1 MHRTSSCRRVF
12 WSLLALTF
20 FFAPLARAEVI
31 NLDNAGLKQLIADGV
46 TVVDIRRVDEWQRT
60 GIIEGNRLIALPVN
74 KEGNAYDIGAWWA
87 AFRNVIR
94 PDQPVVII
102 CHSGDRSKSVA
113 GFLDQKAGYAKV
125 YNVTEGIARWIKD
138 GNPTVPYQEKLIP

>member
-1 MHRTSSCRRVF
+1 MHCISSCRRIF

-20 FFAPLARAEVI
+20 FVAPLARAEVV

-46 TVVDIRRVDEWQRT
+46 AVVDIRRVDEWQKT
-60 GIIEGNRLIALPVN
+60 GIIEGSRLIALPVK
-74 KEGNAYDIGAWWA
+74 KEGNAYDVGAWWG
-87 AFRNVIR
+87 AFRKVVQ

-102 CHSGDRSKSVA
+102 CLFGDRSKSVA
-113 GFLDQKAGYAKV
+113 NFLDQRAGYTKV

-138 GNPTVPYQEKLIP
+138 GNPTVPYQAK